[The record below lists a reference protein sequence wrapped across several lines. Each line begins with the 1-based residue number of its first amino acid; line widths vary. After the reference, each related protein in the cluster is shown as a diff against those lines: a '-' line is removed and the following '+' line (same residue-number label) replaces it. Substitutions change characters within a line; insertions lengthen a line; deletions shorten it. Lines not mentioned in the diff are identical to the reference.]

1 VTDSASLDHL
11 LGRGAPR
18 APDQASLEAW
28 GQALGAALPRPAALT
43 FAGDLGA
50 GKTTLVRAICRGLG
64 VRDMAMVT
72 SPTFALIQQYEAE
85 SGSVTHVDLYR
96 LRSAAEID
104 TLGWD
109 ELVDTASVLLV
120 EWPDRAGG
128 ALPPD
133 AIAIELRHDPE
144 HPDRR
149 LLRVSNRR
157 S

>member
-1 VTDSASLDHL
+1 
-11 LGRGAPR
+11 
-18 APDQASLEAW
+18 
-28 GQALGAALPRPAALT
+28 
-43 FAGDLGA
+43 
-50 GKTTLVRAICRGLG
+50 
-64 VRDMAMVT
+64 MAMVT